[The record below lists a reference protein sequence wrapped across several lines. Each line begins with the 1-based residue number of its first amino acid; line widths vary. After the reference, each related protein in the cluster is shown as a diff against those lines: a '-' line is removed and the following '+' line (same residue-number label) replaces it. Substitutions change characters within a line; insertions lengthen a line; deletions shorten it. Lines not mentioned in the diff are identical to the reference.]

1 MGQSA
6 MVLVPVK
13 MEDIKSLQDAIRS
26 LHGCDSTWSASVFV
40 NEAFQGKT
48 IWKGEVE
55 VFQLQGHPEA
65 ETAYGWSYVTDEKTG
80 QRKFHA
86 VLGVPPIN
94 SAVDAVRAVI
104 AADWRD

>member
-13 MEDIKSLQDAIRS
+13 MEDIKSLQDAILS

-48 IWKGEVE
+48 VWQGEVE

-65 ETAYGWSYVTDEKTG
+65 ELAYVWSHITDKKTG
-80 QRKFHA
+80 KRRFIA
-86 VLGVPPIN
+86 VLGIPPIN
-94 SAVDAVRAVI
+94 SAVDAVRASI
-104 AADWRD
+104 ATEGQS